1 MWHELGKSFWL
12 TGGKLTGVSDPAKG
26 WLLTTTESAGHVAQL
41 IKDLVSYQEALPVDI
56 TPNMTYIGMVAH
68 ACYPSTWEAEVRI
81 SECQHHPQLHSEF
94 EASLKYTKPHVK
106 QTKITFWR
114 MFSFYL
120 SLQIHNII
128 LALSLPTVQSKT
140 QISHNFRLCEVSRE
154 IRSVKLVIHQL
165 FVPGGGNF
173 P

>member
-56 TPNMTYIGMVAH
+56 TPNMTYISMVAH
-68 ACYPSTWEAEVRI
+68 ACYPSTWEAEVRK
-81 SECQHHPQLHSEF
+81 SESKHHPQLHSEF
-94 EASLKYTKPHVK
+94 EASLKYTRPHVK

-114 MFSFYL
+114 MFSFFL

-140 QISHNFRLCEVSRE
+140 QISHNFRLREVSRE
-154 IRSVKLVIHQL
+154 IRSVELVIHQL
-165 FVPGGGNF
+165 CVSGRGNF